1 MNGLFSTRVTGTS
14 ARRLRAGLLA
24 SAVALG
30 SIPAVLP
37 IIAHAQSYSFSNVT
51 IEGNSRVDA
60 RTILGTAK
68 VPRGQGLSAAEM
80 NDVYQRL
87 MNAGMFESVSLVPRG
102 NTLVIEVK
110 EFPTIGVV
118 SFEGNRRLK
127 SEDLAKAVASQP
139 RRFYSPASAEADA
152 ASIAEAYNKTNR
164 IAARVEPKVIPR
176 GGNTVDLVFEIA
188 EGRVSEVERLS
199 FVGNRNFS
207 DRRLRQVLDTKQA
220 GLLRMIISRDTYDA
234 DRVEV
239 DKQLLRDFYHSRG
252 YIDMQVQDA
261 TAEMAREQ
269 DGFYVTFTVQE
280 GLQYKFGT
288 TRVISEI
295 DSVDAAEFAPLLR
308 LRQGAVYS
316 PSEVENAIARMES
329 LAARKGINFLRV
341 EPRIKRDERNQIL
354 NVDFALTR
362 GERIFVERIDIEG
375 NTTTMDEVIRRQFR
389 SVEGDPLSP
398 REIRE
403 SAERIRALGFFGNAN
418 VEAAEGSSPESVVVK
433 ATVEEKPTGSLS
445 FGASYGKADGV
456 GLTVGLSESNFLGRG
471 QYVAIDANLGASN
484 ATSSFTFS
492 DPAILDRDLKF
503 TFAGLYEQTEANY
516 STWDSRTV
524 QMAAALEFPLAENTR
539 LSTRMTIGKSGI
551 RNVPSNPADIPDP
564 TTPPDPLP
572 LPTGVLASEAADGS
586 LYYAGPGYTLSFDNR
601 RDGLSGGR
609 TAYVMRLSQDLFGLA
624 GDLKYVK
631 TEIFAGTETLFFNG
645 DLRLRAELEA
655 GAVHSSGDTDLRVLE
670 RFFMGDKM
678 RGFEPFGMGPRDAGR
693 GRNDPLGGNY
703 YAVAR
708 LEADFPLGLPEEY
721 KMRGAAFFDIGSVW
735 GLDGQPDAAGNP
747 IDDSRKLRSSV
758 GVSLLWDTP
767 MGPLRFNLAKAL
779 KKADTDKEQRFDI
792 SISTKF

>member
-1 MNGLFSTRVTGTS
+1 MSGLFSKRATGKS
-14 ARRLRAGLLA
+14 AMRLRSCLLA
-24 SAVALG
+24 SVMAAGSVAA
-30 SIPAVLP
+30 IVPVVAY
-37 IIAHAQSYSFSNVT
+37 AQAYSFSNVT
-51 IEGNSRVDA
+51 IEGNQRVDA
-60 RTILGTAK
+60 RTILGHAK
-68 VPRGQGLSAAEM
+68 INRGRSLSAAEM

-87 MNAGMFESVSLVPRG
+87 MNAGLFESVNLQPRG
-102 NTLVIEVK
+102 NTLVISVK
-110 EFPTIGVV
+110 ELPAISVV
-118 SFEGNRRLK
+118 NFEGNKRLK
-127 SEDLAKAVASQP
+127 SEDLLKGISSKP
-139 RRFYSPASAEADA
+139 RRFYSPATAEADA
-152 ASIAEAYNKTNR
+152 AAIAEAYFSTAR

-176 GGNTVDLVFEIA
+176 GNNAVDLVFEIA

-199 FVGNRNFS
+199 FVGNRNFT
-207 DRRLRQVLDTKQA
+207 DRRLRQVLQTKQA
-220 GLLRMIISRDTYDA
+220 GLLRAIISRDTYNA
-234 DRVEV
+234 DRIEI

-269 DGFYVTFTVQE
+269 DGFFVTFTVRE
-280 GLQYKFGT
+280 GLQYRFGT

-295 DSVDAAEFAPLLR
+295 EGLDTSEFSSLLR
-308 LRQGAVYS
+308 LKPGAVYS
-316 PSEVENAIARMES
+316 PSDVESAIARMES
-329 LAARKGINFLRV
+329 LAGRKGINFLRV
-341 EPRIKRDERNQIL
+341 EPRINRDERNRVL

-375 NTTTMDEVIRRQFR
+375 NTTTSDEVIRRQFR
-389 SVEGDPLSP
+389 TVEGDPLNA
-398 REIRE
+398 REVRE
-403 SAERIRALGFFGNAN
+403 AAERIRALGYFETAN
-418 VEAAEGSSPESVVVK
+418 VEASEGSTPESVIVK

-471 QYVAIDANLGASN
+471 QYVAVDLNLGAKN

-492 DPAILDRDLKF
+492 DPSVLDRDLKF

-524 QMAAALEFPLAENTR
+524 QLASSLEFPLAENTR
-539 LSTRMTIGKSGI
+539 LATRITVGKSGI
-551 RNVPSNPADIPDP
+551 RNVAGDPA
-564 TTPPDPLP
+564 TGLP
-572 LPTGVLASEAADGS
+572 ATGILAEEAEGGS
-586 LYYAGPGYTLSFDNR
+586 KIYAGPGYTLSFDNR
-601 RDGLSGGR
+601 RDGLQGR
-609 TAYVMRLSQDLFGLA
+609 TAYVFRLSQDFFGLSS
-624 GDLKYVK
+624 DLKYLK
-631 TEIFAGTETLFFNG
+631 TEIFAGSETKFFNG

-655 GAVHSSGDTDLRVLE
+655 GAVHARGGTDLRVLE

-678 RGFEPFGMGPRDAGR
+678 RGFEPFGMGPRDVSNGR
-693 GRNDPLGGNY
+693 SDPLGGNY

-721 KMRGAAFFDIGSVW
+721 KMRGAAFFDVGSVW
-735 GLDGQPDAAGNP
+735 GLDNTTSGGVTV
-747 IDDSRKLRSSV
+747 DDSRKLRSSV

-779 KKADTDKEQRFDI
+779 KQAEGDKEQRFDI